1 MEVFLFNNAPAV
13 ILASIVAYFLIQL
26 FCPKKEDVVTKPEL
40 NGVSLRIN
48 CVAEK
53 VSENDKNTAVQFA
66 EQRRV
71 ILEDVSTKFSSKDS
85 YSELKADNIRLE
97 ANIEK
102 INAKIDTKFEQIDNK
117 IDTKFEQLFDLINEN
132 NKR

>member
-1 MEVFLFNNAPAV
+1 MESFLFNNAPAV

-26 FCPKKEDVVTKPEL
+26 FCPKKEDVITKPEL
-40 NGVSLRIN
+40 NSISLRIN

-53 VSENDKNTAVQFA
+53 VSENDKNTAVQIA
-66 EQRRV
+66 EQRRI
-71 ILEDVSTKFSSKDS
+71 ILEDVSAKFSSKDS

-102 INAKIDTKFEQIDNK
+102 INAKIDAKFEQIDNK
-117 IDTKFEQLFDLINEN
+117 IDSKFEQLFDLIND
-132 NKR
+132 NKQR